1 MISMTKRMTASIGAI
16 TLAAGLAFSTVA
28 QAKDD
33 LLYLIEPEGQ
43 DLFMHSEIQSDYFSL
58 ASYLEFE
65 QVQTFCGPATMAA
78 VLNSLGVERPKP
90 QQLYPYALFTQDEI
104 FTPENQAVKSY
115 AMVDH
120 EGLVLPQIATFLTNL
135 GVTASYKHA
144 SDLSVDELREIIKA
158 ALSDKNKRLIVNYSR
173 KPLGQIGD
181 GHISPAAAY
190 DADSDRVLILD
201 VAKYKYPPVWLTVAE
216 LHEAMMLK
224 DPSSNKTRGIV
235 VVSR

>member
-1 MISMTKRMTASIGAI
+1 MIRMKKRLAVSFGAI
-16 TLAAGLAFSTVA
+16 ALAAGLSVASAA
-28 QAKDD
+28 QAKDE
-33 LLYLIEPEGQ
+33 LVYLTAPEGQ
-43 DLFMHSEIQSDYFSL
+43 SLFMNSEIQSDYFSL

-90 QQLYPYALFTQDEI
+90 QRLYPYALFTQNEI
-104 FTPENQAVKSY
+104 FTSENQAVKSY
-115 AMVDH
+115 AMVEH

-135 GVTASYKHA
+135 GVKADYRHA
-144 SDLSVDELREIIKA
+144 SDFSVDELRETIKA
-158 ALSDKNKRLIVNYSR
+158 TLGAEDKRLMLNYSR
-173 KPLGQIGD
+173 KPLGQAGD

-201 VAKYKYPPVWLTVAE
+201 VAKYKYPPVWLTVEE

-224 DPSSNKTRGIV
+224 DPSSDKTRGIV